1 MKKMKQKI
9 IFLLVSLSTV
19 LCAQENQSFPK
30 VEEMHNRKWQFL
42 VEKVQLNPKEID
54 AVQPVFMEYEKALW
68 NSHAKNGEF
77 FKLIKN
83 KRGNANI
90 NYSEIN
96 DHFAEIELTQAQLF
110 KSYHLKLRK
119 ILPPETLFKYYKA
132 EREFKRKLLQ
142 NLQNGPQHGKR
153 FQNSEFN

>member
-1 MKKMKQKI
+1 MKNMKQKI
-9 IFLLVSLSTV
+9 IFLLVFISTV
-19 LCAQENQSFPK
+19 LCAQENQLFPK

-54 AVQPVFMEYEKALW
+54 AVQPIFMEYEKALW
-68 NSHAKNGEF
+68 NFHSKNSDF
-77 FKLIKN
+77 FKSLKN
-83 KRGNANI
+83 KQGNANI

-96 DHFAEIELTQAQLF
+96 DRFAEIELTQAQLF

-142 NLQNGPQHGKR
+142 NLQNGPQHGRR